1 MNSAA
6 TTAVAIFAV
15 AMLATV
21 ALGIWSGRGR
31 ERSLTEWSVSG
42 RGLGTVFVLL
52 LMAGETYTSFSF
64 LGAAGW
70 SYSHGVPILYL
81 IAYLGIGL
89 AVGYRVGP
97 ALWTYCSRHDL
108 LSIADI
114 AEHRFGSRRFGTV
127 VALIATVFLIP
138 YVQLQIQGMG
148 VVVQEMTYH
157 AVSPKVAAVIAFVV
171 TESFVLVSGLR
182 GSAWVSTLKDGLVV
196 AVVAFLAWFVPQHF
210 FGGIGGLLHRMVLD
224 KPTWLV
230 FPGAGH
236 GTFGAAWFVSTI
248 LLNAVTL
255 SVFPTTVA
263 GYLGAGSANAIRRNS
278 MLLPWYQLLLLV
290 PIAIG
295 ATALF
300 VMPGLKNPDLALF
313 EVVMHSLPSW
323 AVAVIGVAAALS
335 AIVPMSVFMLAI
347 GTLWGKPI
355 LAGPNTRSTNGG
367 LFRARLVTLTVG
379 AIALGGSLFA
389 PKGLVLLSVLSYE
402 GIAQLVPS
410 VLLALYRPN
419 VTATGALAGLGVGI
433 AVVLSLHWL
442 GRDPLFGI
450 NGGTIALLA
459 NLVVVFTISSLSRSQ
474 ERKARLDQ

>member
-6 TTAVAIFAV
+6 TTSVTIFAV
-15 AMLATV
+15 GMVATV
-21 ALGIWSGRGR
+21 ALGMWSGRGR

-42 RGLGTVFVLL
+42 RGLSTVFVLL

-70 SYSHGVPILYL
+70 TYSYGAPILYI

-89 AVGYRVGP
+89 AVAYRVGP
-97 ALWTYCSRHDL
+97 ALWTYCSRHGL

-114 AEHRFGSRRFGTV
+114 ARHRFDSRRSGAV
-127 VALIATVFLIP
+127 VALVATAFLIP

-148 VVVQEMTYH
+148 VVVEEVTYH

-182 GSAWVSTLKDGLVV
+182 GSAWVSILKDGLVV
-196 AVVAFLAWFVPQHF
+196 AVVAFLAWFVPRHF
-210 FGGIGGLLHRMVLD
+210 FGGIGGLMHRMVLD

-230 FPGAGH
+230 FPGAGQ

-278 MLLPWYQLLLLV
+278 MLLPWYQLLLFV

-347 GTLWGKPI
+347 GTLWGNT
-355 LAGPNTRSTNGG
+355 LLTGRETRSASGP
-367 LFRARLVTLTVG
+367 LLRARLVTLAVG

-389 PKGLVLLSVLSYE
+389 TKALVLLSVLSYE

-410 VLLALYRPN
+410 VLLALYRPRI
-419 VTATGALAGLGVGI
+419 TETGALAGLGVGI
-433 AVVLSLHWL
+433 AMVLSLHWL
-442 GRDPLFGI
+442 GRDPLLGI
-450 NGGTIALLA
+450 NGGAIALLA
-459 NLVVVFTISSLSRSQ
+459 NLVVVFTISSLRRSP
-474 ERKARLDQ
+474 ERGEHVAR